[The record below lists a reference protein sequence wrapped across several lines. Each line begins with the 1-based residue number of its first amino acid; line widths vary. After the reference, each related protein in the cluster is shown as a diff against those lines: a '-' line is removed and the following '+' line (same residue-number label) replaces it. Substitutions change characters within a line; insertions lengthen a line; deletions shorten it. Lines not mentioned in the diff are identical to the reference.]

1 MKLSILE
8 AHVRS
13 QKQWYITDD
22 GCSQYMRKD
31 GKNYEMIEYVWLDTT
46 NEDTK
51 NGAHKYAIVKTELN
65 LNDVT
70 DEEVLLGI
78 SSYGY
83 TIISLIEQ
91 YGDSALD
98 IIAECIMEEE
108 ILRDSNVIDE
118 ADSKEE
124 AEMKIKKYIENSTFT
139 RQND

>member
-1 MKLSILE
+1 MFTK
-8 AHVRS
+8 
-13 QKQWYITDD
+13 WYITDD
-22 GCSQYMRKD
+22 DCSQYMRKY

-46 NEDTK
+46 DEDTK
-51 NGAHKYAIVKTELN
+51 NGAHEYVIVKTELD

-78 SSYGY
+78 SSYRY

-108 ILRDSNVIDE
+108 IIKASNVIDE

-124 AEMKIKKYIENSTFT
+124 AEMKIKKYIEEEK
-139 RQND
+139 

>member
-1 MKLSILE
+1 MFTK
-8 AHVRS
+8 
-13 QKQWYITDD
+13 WYITDD

-51 NGAHKYAIVKTELN
+51 NGAHEYAIVKTELN
-65 LNDVT
+65 LNDIT
-70 DEEVLLGI
+70 DEDILIAI

-108 ILRDSNVIDE
+108 SLSDAYVIDE
-118 ADSKEE
+118 ADSFEE
-124 AEMKIKKYIENSTFT
+124 AKEKIEKIIKEV
-139 RQND
+139 

>member
-1 MKLSILE
+1 MFTK
-8 AHVRS
+8 
-13 QKQWYITDD
+13 WYITDD
-22 GCSQYMRKD
+22 DCSQYMRKY

-46 NEDTK
+46 DEDTK
-51 NGAHKYAIVKTELN
+51 NGAHEYVIVKTELD

>member
-1 MKLSILE
+1 MFTK
-8 AHVRS
+8 
-13 QKQWYITDD
+13 WYITDD

-46 NEDTK
+46 DEDIK
-51 NGAHKYAIVKTELN
+51 NGACEYAIVKTELD
-65 LNDVT
+65 LNDIT
-70 DEEVLLGI
+70 DSDVLIGI
-78 SSYGY
+78 SLYGY

-108 ILRDSNVIDE
+108 IVRDSNVIDE

-124 AEMKIKKYIENSTFT
+124 AEMKIKKYIEEEE
-139 RQND
+139 